1 MIFTKEQ
8 CQRHFDMWL
17 AAEEKVAMGQSYT
30 IGNRTLTRVNASE
43 IAKNIELW
51 AERLERAEG
60 KTGPR
65 FVQFIPRG

>member
-1 MIFTKEQ
+1 MIFTVEQ
-8 CQRHFDMWL
+8 CQRHLDMWL
-17 AAEEKVAMGQSYT
+17 VAEEKVAMGQSYT
-30 IGNRTLTRVNASE
+30 IGKRTLTRVNATE

-51 AERLERAEG
+51 ADRLERAKG